1 MRLKT
6 FKGGIHP
13 ADSKS
18 LTNKMPVVPH
28 IPTETI
34 IIPMRQHIGAPCTPI
49 VQVGDD
55 VLMGQCIGTSDA
67 FVSAP
72 VHSSV
77 SGTVVEIK
85 SYAHPGGGEAECVVI
100 QNDFKDTQDPSIKPW
115 NLDLNPESIKEFVE
129 KTDAGEIVEKVKN
142 AGIVGM
148 GGAAFPL
155 HVKLSPPKDNPIDT
169 IILNGA
175 ECEPY
180 LTSDH
185 RAMLE
190 HPLQIVIGAL
200 LIKKAVGAS
209 RIVIAIENNKPD
221 AIEMLENASKD
232 FDDIEIGVLKTKY
245 PQGSEKQIINAVT
258 KRQVPSGGLPSA
270 VGVLVSNVDTAASVA
285 KAVVMNMPLIERN
298 VTISGDAVERPANFK
313 VRMGVSFESLFEA
326 AGGFKI
332 EPKKIIM
339 GGPMMGIPQYSLQG
353 MMIKGVSGLLAFSQP
368 ETFGKEEGTCIK
380 CGKCVDVCPMRL
392 MPNALSMFSATENV
406 EKLKEYHVMDCM
418 ECGSCSYICPQRR
431 FMVQHIKKAKALV
444 KKNG

>member
-1 MRLKT
+1 MKLKT

-13 ADSKS
+13 DDSKS
-18 LTNKMPVVPH
+18 LTNSVPVVPH

-34 IIPMRQHIGAPCTPI
+34 IIPMRQHIGAPCEPI
-49 VQVGDD
+49 VQIGDE
-55 VLMGQCIGTSDA
+55 VLMGQKVGDSEA

-77 SGTVVEIK
+77 SGTVIDIK
-85 SYAHPGGGEAECVVI
+85 MYPHPGGGEAKCVVI
-100 QNDFKDTQDPSIKPW
+100 QNDFKDNLHPSIKPW
-115 NLDLNPESIKEFVE
+115 NIDVSPENIKGFVDSIDPK
-129 KTDAGEIVEKVKN
+129 EIVDKVRE

-155 HVKLSPPKDNPIDT
+155 HVKLVPPKDNPIDT
-169 IILNGA
+169 VILNGA

-190 HPLQIVIGAL
+190 NPLQIVIGSL
-200 LIKKAVGAS
+200 LIKRAVGAK

-221 AIEMLENASKD
+221 AIALLKKVASD
-232 FDDIEIGVLKTKY
+232 FEEVQIGVLKTKY
-245 PQGSEKQIINAVT
+245 PQGSEKQIINAVAG
-258 KRQVPSGGLPSA
+258 RQVPSGGLPST
-270 VGVLVSNVDTAASVA
+270 VGVLVSNVDTASSVA
-285 KAVVMNMPLIERN
+285 KAVVMNIPLIERN
-298 VTISGDAVERPANFK
+298 ITVSGDAVARPSNFL
-313 VRMGVSFESLFEA
+313 VRMGVTFESLFEA
-326 AGGFKI
+326 AGGFKV

-339 GGPMMGIPQYSLQG
+339 GGPMMGIPQDRLDVPV
-353 MMIKGVSGLLAFSQP
+353 IKGVSGVLAFSEP
-368 ETFGKEEGTCIK
+368 ETFGRAEGTCIK
-380 CGKCVDVCPMRL
+380 CAKCVDVCPMRL
-392 MPNALSMFSATENV
+392 MPNALSMFSENENV

-444 KKNG
+444 KNS

>member
-13 ADSKS
+13 NDSKGF
-18 LTNKMPVVPH
+18 TNKLPVVPH

-34 IIPMRQHIGAPCTPI
+34 VIPMRQHIGAPCEPI

-55 VLMGQCIGTSDA
+55 VLMGQCVGRSEA

-77 SGTVVEIK
+77 SGTVTDIK
-85 SYAHPGGGEAECVVI
+85 DYPHPGGGEAKCVVI
-100 QNDFKDTQDPSIKPW
+100 QNDFKDTLMPSITPW
-115 NLDLNPESIKEFVE
+115 NLDTKPESIKKFVE
-129 KTDAGEIVEKVKN
+129 QTEANVIVEKVKE

-155 HVKLSPPKDNPIDT
+155 HVKLMPPKDNPIDT
-169 IILNGA
+169 VILNGA

-190 HPLQIVIGAL
+190 NPLQIIIGAL
-200 LIKKAVGAS
+200 LIKKAVNAKK
-209 RIVIAIENNKPD
+209 IVIAIENNKPD
-221 AIEMLENASKD
+221 AIKMLKNVSKD
-232 FDDIEIGVLKTKY
+232 YAEVEIGVLKTKY

-258 KRQVPSGGLPSA
+258 GRQVPSGGLPSA
-270 VGVLVSNVDTAASVA
+270 VGVLVSNVDTASSVA
-285 KAVVMNMPLIERN
+285 RAVVMNMPLIERN
-298 VTISGDAVERPANFK
+298 ITVSGDAVARPTTFL
-313 VRMGVSFESLFEA
+313 VRMGVTFESLFEA
-326 AGGFKI
+326 ANGFKV

-339 GGPMMGIPQYSLQG
+339 GGPMMGIPQDSLQVPV
-353 MMIKGVSGLLAFSQP
+353 IKGVSGVLAFAEP
-368 ETFGKEEGTCIK
+368 ETFGKEEGICIK

-392 MPNALSMFSATENV
+392 MPNALSMFSVTENV

-418 ECGSCSYICPQRR
+418 ECGSCSFICPQRR
-431 FMVQHIKKAKALV
+431 FMVQHIKTAKALV
-444 KKNG
+444 KKNS

>member
-1 MRLKT
+1 MKLKT

-13 ADSKS
+13 DDSKS
-18 LTNKMPVVPH
+18 LTNSVPVVPH

-34 IIPMRQHIGAPCTPI
+34 IIPMRQHIGAPCEPI
-49 VQVGDD
+49 VQIGDE
-55 VLMGQCIGTSDA
+55 VLMGQKVGDSEA

-77 SGTVVEIK
+77 SGTVIDIK
-85 SYAHPGGGEAECVVI
+85 MYPHPGGGEAKCVVI
-100 QNDFKDTQDPSIKPW
+100 QNDFKDNLHPSIKPW
-115 NLDLNPESIKEFVE
+115 NIDVSPENIKGFVDSIDPK
-129 KTDAGEIVEKVKN
+129 EIVDKVRE

-155 HVKLSPPKDNPIDT
+155 HVKLVPPKDNPIDT
-169 IILNGA
+169 VILNGA

-190 HPLQIVIGAL
+190 NPLQIVIGSL
-200 LIKKAVGAS
+200 LIKKAVGAK

-221 AIEMLENASKD
+221 AIALLKKVASD
-232 FDDIEIGVLKTKY
+232 FEEVQIGVLKTKY
-245 PQGSEKQIINAVT
+245 PQGSEKQIINAVAG
-258 KRQVPSGGLPSA
+258 RQVPSGGLPSS
-270 VGVLVSNVDTAASVA
+270 VGVLVSNVDTASSVA
-285 KAVVMNMPLIERN
+285 KAVVMNIPLIERN
-298 VTISGDAVERPANFK
+298 ITVSGDAVARPSNFL
-313 VRMGVSFESLFEA
+313 VRMGVTFESLFEA
-326 AGGFKI
+326 TGGFKV

-339 GGPMMGIPQYSLQG
+339 GGPMMGIPQDRLDVPV
-353 MMIKGVSGLLAFSQP
+353 IKGVSGVLAFSEP
-368 ETFGKEEGTCIK
+368 ETFGRAEGTCIK
-380 CGKCVDVCPMRL
+380 CAKCVDVCPMRL
-392 MPNALSMFSATENV
+392 MPNALSMFSENENV

-444 KKNG
+444 KNS

>member
-1 MRLKT
+1 MKLKT

-13 ADSKS
+13 DDSKS
-18 LTNKMPVVPH
+18 LTNSVPVVPH

-34 IIPMRQHIGAPCTPI
+34 IIPMRQHIGAPCEPI
-49 VQVGDD
+49 VQIGDD
-55 VLMGQCIGTSDA
+55 VLMGQKVGDSEA

-77 SGTVVEIK
+77 SGTVIDIK
-85 SYAHPGGGEAECVVI
+85 MYPHPGGGEAKCVVI
-100 QNDFKDTQDPSIKPW
+100 QNDFKDNLHPSIKPW
-115 NLDLNPESIKEFVE
+115 NIDVSPENIKGFVDSIDPK
-129 KTDAGEIVEKVKN
+129 EIVDKVRE

-155 HVKLSPPKDNPIDT
+155 HVKLVPPKDNPIDT
-169 IILNGA
+169 VILNGA

-190 HPLQIVIGAL
+190 NPLQIVIGSL
-200 LIKKAVGAS
+200 LIKKAVGAK

-221 AIEMLENASKD
+221 AIALLKKVASD
-232 FDDIEIGVLKTKY
+232 FEEVQIGVLKTKY
-245 PQGSEKQIINAVT
+245 PQGSEKQIINAVAG
-258 KRQVPSGGLPSA
+258 RQVPSGGLPSS
-270 VGVLVSNVDTAASVA
+270 VGVLVSNVDTASSVA
-285 KAVVMNMPLIERN
+285 KAVVMNIPLIERN
-298 VTISGDAVERPANFK
+298 ITVSGDAVARPSNFL
-313 VRMGVSFESLFEA
+313 VRMGVTFESLFEA
-326 AGGFKI
+326 AGGFKV

-339 GGPMMGIPQYSLQG
+339 GGPMMGIPQDRLDVPV
-353 MMIKGVSGLLAFSQP
+353 IKGVSGVLAFSEP
-368 ETFGKEEGTCIK
+368 ETFGRAEGTCIK
-380 CGKCVDVCPMRL
+380 CAKCVDVCPMRL
-392 MPNALSMFSATENV
+392 MPNALSMFSENENV

-444 KKNG
+444 KNS

>member
-1 MRLKT
+1 MKLKT

-13 ADSKS
+13 DDSKS
-18 LTNKMPVVPH
+18 LTNSVPVVPH

-34 IIPMRQHIGAPCTPI
+34 IIPMRQHIGAPCEPI
-49 VQVGDD
+49 VQIGDE
-55 VLMGQCIGTSDA
+55 VLMGQKVGDSEA

-77 SGTVVEIK
+77 SGTVIDIK
-85 SYAHPGGGEAECVVI
+85 MYPHPGGGEAKCVVI
-100 QNDFKDTQDPSIKPW
+100 QNDFKDNLHPSIKPW
-115 NLDLNPESIKEFVE
+115 NIDVSPENIKGFVDSIDPK
-129 KTDAGEIVEKVKN
+129 EIVDKVRE

-155 HVKLSPPKDNPIDT
+155 HVKLVPPKDNPIDT
-169 IILNGA
+169 VILNGA

-190 HPLQIVIGAL
+190 NPLQIVIGSL
-200 LIKKAVGAS
+200 LIKKAVGAK

-221 AIEMLENASKD
+221 AIALLKKVASD
-232 FDDIEIGVLKTKY
+232 FEEVQIGVLKTKY
-245 PQGSEKQIINAVT
+245 PQGSEKQIINAVAG
-258 KRQVPSGGLPSA
+258 RQVPSGGLPST
-270 VGVLVSNVDTAASVA
+270 VGVLVSNVDTASSVA
-285 KAVVMNMPLIERN
+285 KAVVMNIPLIERN
-298 VTISGDAVERPANFK
+298 ITVSGDAVARPSNFL
-313 VRMGVSFESLFEA
+313 VRMGVTFESLFEA
-326 AGGFKI
+326 AGGFKV

-339 GGPMMGIPQYSLQG
+339 GGPMMGIPQDRLDVPV
-353 MMIKGVSGLLAFSQP
+353 IKGVSGVLAFSEP
-368 ETFGKEEGTCIK
+368 ETFGRAEGTCIK
-380 CGKCVDVCPMRL
+380 CAKCVDVCPMRL
-392 MPNALSMFSATENV
+392 MPNALSMFSENENV

-444 KKNG
+444 KNS

>member
-1 MRLKT
+1 MKLKT

-13 ADSKS
+13 DDSKS
-18 LTNKMPVVPH
+18 LTNSVPVVPH

-34 IIPMRQHIGAPCTPI
+34 IIPMRQHIGAPCEPI
-49 VQVGDD
+49 VQIGDE
-55 VLMGQCIGTSDA
+55 VLMGQKVGDSEA

-77 SGTVVEIK
+77 SGTVIDIK
-85 SYAHPGGGEAECVVI
+85 MYPHPGGGEAKCVVI
-100 QNDFKDTQDPSIKPW
+100 QNDFKDNLHPSIKPW
-115 NLDLNPESIKEFVE
+115 NIDVSPENIKGFVDSIDPK
-129 KTDAGEIVEKVKN
+129 EIVDKVRE

-155 HVKLSPPKDNPIDT
+155 HVKLVPPKDNPIDT
-169 IILNGA
+169 VILNGA

-190 HPLQIVIGAL
+190 NPLQIVIGSL
-200 LIKKAVGAS
+200 LIKRAVGAK

-221 AIEMLENASKD
+221 AIALLKKVASD
-232 FDDIEIGVLKTKY
+232 FEEVQIGVLKTKY
-245 PQGSEKQIINAVT
+245 PQGSEKQIINAVAG
-258 KRQVPSGGLPSA
+258 RQVPSGGLPSS
-270 VGVLVSNVDTAASVA
+270 VGVLVSNVDTASSVA
-285 KAVVMNMPLIERN
+285 KAVVMNIPLIERN
-298 VTISGDAVERPANFK
+298 ITVSGDAVARPSNFL
-313 VRMGVSFESLFEA
+313 VRMGVTFESLFEA
-326 AGGFKI
+326 TGGFKV

-339 GGPMMGIPQYSLQG
+339 GGPMMGIPQDRLDVPV
-353 MMIKGVSGLLAFSQP
+353 IKGVSGVLAFSEP
-368 ETFGKEEGTCIK
+368 ETFGRAEGTCIK
-380 CGKCVDVCPMRL
+380 CAKCVDVCPMRL
-392 MPNALSMFSATENV
+392 MPNALSMFSENENV

-444 KKNG
+444 KNS

>member
-1 MRLKT
+1 MKLKT

-13 ADSKS
+13 DDSKS
-18 LTNKMPVVPH
+18 LTNSVPVVPH

-34 IIPMRQHIGAPCTPI
+34 IIPMRQHIGAPCEPI
-49 VQVGDD
+49 VQIGDE
-55 VLMGQCIGTSDA
+55 VLMGQKVGDSEA

-77 SGTVVEIK
+77 SGTVIDIK
-85 SYAHPGGGEAECVVI
+85 MYPHPGGGEAKCVVI
-100 QNDFKDTQDPSIKPW
+100 QNDFKDNLHPSIKPW
-115 NLDLNPESIKEFVE
+115 NIDVSPENIKGFVDSIDPK
-129 KTDAGEIVEKVKN
+129 EIVDKVRE

-155 HVKLSPPKDNPIDT
+155 HVKLVPPKDNPIDT
-169 IILNGA
+169 VILNGA

-190 HPLQIVIGAL
+190 NPLQIVIGSL
-200 LIKKAVGAS
+200 LIKKAVGAK

-221 AIEMLENASKD
+221 AIALLKKVASD
-232 FDDIEIGVLKTKY
+232 FEEVQIGVLKTKY
-245 PQGSEKQIINAVT
+245 PQGSEKQIINAVAG
-258 KRQVPSGGLPSA
+258 RQVPSGGLPST
-270 VGVLVSNVDTAASVA
+270 VGVLVSNVDTASSVA
-285 KAVVMNMPLIERN
+285 KAVVMNIPLIERN
-298 VTISGDAVERPANFK
+298 ITVSGDAVARPSNFL
-313 VRMGVSFESLFEA
+313 VRMGVTFESLFEA
-326 AGGFKI
+326 TGGFKV

-339 GGPMMGIPQYSLQG
+339 GGPMMGIPQDRLDVPV
-353 MMIKGVSGLLAFSQP
+353 IKGVSGVLAFSEP
-368 ETFGKEEGTCIK
+368 ETFGRAEGTCIK
-380 CGKCVDVCPMRL
+380 CAKCVDVCPMRL
-392 MPNALSMFSATENV
+392 MPNALSMFSENENV

-444 KKNG
+444 KNS

>member
-1 MRLKT
+1 VKLKT

-13 ADSKS
+13 RDKKE
-18 LTNKMPVVPH
+18 LTNSVPVVPH
-28 IPTETI
+28 MPQQTV
-34 IIPMRQHIGAPCTPI
+34 IIPMRQHIGAPCEPI
-49 VQVGDD
+49 VQIGDK
-55 VLMGQCIGTSDA
+55 VLMGQCIGKSEA

-77 SGTVVEIK
+77 SGKVVDIK
-85 SYAHPGGGEAECVVI
+85 MCPHPGGGEAKCVVI
-100 QNDFKDTQDPSIKPW
+100 ENDFKDTKHPDILSWK
-115 NLDLNPESIKEFVE
+115 LDFNPESVRNYIENLSSE
-129 KTDAGEIVEKVKN
+129 EIVEKVKN

-155 HVKLSPPKDNPIDT
+155 HVKLSPPKDTPIDT
-169 IILNGA
+169 VILNGA

-190 HPLQIVIGAL
+190 HPQQIVIGAL
-200 LIKKAVGAS
+200 MIKKAVGAQ

-221 AIEMLENASKD
+221 AIKMMKKVSEDYS
-232 FDDIEIGVLKTKY
+232 DIEIGVLKTKY
-245 PQGSEKQIINAVT
+245 PQGSEKQLINAVT

-298 VTISGDAVERPANFK
+298 ITVSGDAVARPANFK
-313 VRMGVSFESLFEA
+313 VRMGVSFASLFEA
-326 AGGFKI
+326 AGGFKE
-332 EPKKIIM
+332 EPKKVIM
-339 GGPMMGIPQYSLQG
+339 GGPMMGIPQVSLNVPV
-353 MMIKGVSGLLAFSQP
+353 IKGVSGILAFKEP

-380 CGKCVDVCPMRL
+380 CSKCVDVCPMRL
-392 MPNALSMFSATENV
+392 MPNALSMFSENQNI
-406 EKLKEYHVMDCM
+406 EKLKEYRVMDCM
-418 ECGSCSYICPQRR
+418 ECGSCSFVCPQRR

-444 KKNG
+444 KNG

>member
-13 ADSKS
+13 NDSKE
-18 LTNKMPVVPH
+18 LTKNVPVVPH

-34 IIPMRQHIGAPCTPI
+34 IIPMRQHIGAPCEPV
-49 VQVGDD
+49 VQIGDE
-55 VLMGQCIGTSDA
+55 VLMGQKIGDSEA

-77 SGTVVEIK
+77 SGTVVDIK
-85 SYAHPGGGEAECVVI
+85 MYPHPGGGESKCVVI
-100 QNDFKDTQDPSIKPW
+100 QNDFNDTLYPDIKPW
-115 NLDLNPESIKEFVE
+115 NLDVSSKNIKNFVANIQS
-129 KTDAGEIVEKVKN
+129 KEIVDKVRE

-155 HVKLSPPKDNPIDT
+155 HVKLTPPKDNPIDT
-169 IILNGA
+169 VILNGA

-190 HPLQIVIGAL
+190 NPLQIVIGSL

-221 AIEMLENASKD
+221 AIKVLQEVSSD
-232 FDDIEIGVLKTKY
+232 FEEVEIGILKTKY

-258 KRQVPSGGLPSA
+258 GRQVPSGGLPSA
-270 VGVLVSNVDTAASVA
+270 VGVLVSNVDTASSVA
-285 KAVVMNMPLIERN
+285 KAVVMNLPLIERN
-298 VTISGDAVERPANFK
+298 VTVSGDAVMNPSNFK
-313 VRMGVSFESLFEA
+313 VRTGVTFASLFEA
-326 AGGFKI
+326 AGGFKV

-339 GGPMMGIPQYSLQG
+339 GGPMMGIPQVTLNVPV
-353 MMIKGVSGLLAFSQP
+353 IKGVSGVLAFSEP
-368 ETFGKEEGTCIK
+368 ETFGKEEGICIK
-380 CGKCVDVCPMRL
+380 CGKCVDACPMRL
-392 MPNALSMFSATENV
+392 MPNALSMFAENSDV
-406 EKLKEYHVMDCM
+406 EKLKKYHVLDCM
-418 ECGSCSYICPQRR
+418 ECGSCSFICPQRR

-444 KKNG
+444 KNS

>member
-1 MRLKT
+1 MKLKT

-18 LTNKMPVVPH
+18 LTNKVPVVPH

-34 IIPMRQHIGAPCTPI
+34 IIPMRQHIGAPCTPV

-55 VLMGQCIGTSDA
+55 VLMGQCVGTSDA

-77 SGTVVEIK
+77 SGTVVDIR
-85 SYAHPGGGEAECVVI
+85 YYPHPGGGEAECVVI
-100 QNDFKDTQDPSIKPW
+100 QNDFKDTLHPSITPW
-115 NLDLNPESIKEFVE
+115 NLDVSPESIRTFVE
-129 KTDAGEIVEKVKN
+129 KTDASVIVDKVKN

-155 HVKLSPPKDNPIDT
+155 YVKLMPPKENPIDT
-169 IILNGA
+169 VILNGA

-190 HPLQIVIGAL
+190 KPAQIIIGAL
-200 LIKKAVGAS
+200 LIKKAVNAS
-209 RIVIAIENNKPD
+209 RVVIAIENNKPD
-221 AIEMLENASKD
+221 AIETLGKVAKEFSE
-232 FDDIEIGVLKTKY
+232 IEIGVLKTKY

-258 KRQVPSGGLPSA
+258 GRQVPSGGLPSA
-270 VGVLVSNVDTAASVA
+270 VGVLVSNVDTASSVA

-298 VTISGDAVERPANFK
+298 ITVSGDAVERPSNFL
-313 VRMGVSFESLFEA
+313 VRMGVPFSSLFEA
-326 AGGFKI
+326 AGGFKV
-332 EPKKIIM
+332 EPKKVIM
-339 GGPMMGIPQYSLQG
+339 GGPMMGIPQDSLQVPV
-353 MMIKGVSGLLAFSQP
+353 IKGVSGVLAFSEP

-380 CGKCVDVCPMRL
+380 CGKCVEVCPMRL
-392 MPNALSMFSATENV
+392 MPNALSMFSAVENV

-418 ECGSCSYICPQRR
+418 ECGSCSFICPQRR
-431 FMVQHIKKAKALV
+431 FMVQHIKTAKALV
-444 KKNG
+444 KKNS